1 MQPTIVVLDGYTLN
15 PGDNPWT
22 EVEQLGS
29 LTVYDRTAPTDL
41 LDRAKGAD
49 IILTNKAPLSREAL
63 NALPNLKFISVL
75 ATGYNIVDVKAA
87 AERGI
92 PVSNVPAYGTET
104 VAQHVLALILEL
116 NNHVGSLGRSVAAGD
131 WSRGTDFCY
140 WNEPVRELR
149 GLKLGIVGLGQ
160 IGFRVAELAHAFG
173 MSICHS
179 GSSKQ
184 ERGFPLHRMTLQEL
198 FEQCDIITLHCPQT
212 PENAGFVNAKLLSR
226 MKPDATLINTA
237 RGTLINEQ
245 DLADALRNGTLAAAG
260 LDVLSKE
267 PPEATNPLLNCPHC
281 LITPHVAWSGSAA
294 RRRLMATTS
303 ENIRAFLAGNPINQV
318 NKPGPA

>member
-116 NNHVGSLGRSVAAGD
+116 NNHVGSQGRSVAAGD

-179 GSSKQ
+179 GSPKQ